1 MNRNR
6 QQYSRSRELPM
17 PWSYKVDIW
26 NLGLLISTIA
36 DVNWFKVSLSGK
48 PPALLV
54 KRDMR
59 IMYLAA
65 AQRPLAV
72 RIFIKKQLEIDGDTL
87 CVLEEAKHH

>member
-6 QQYSRSRELPM
+6 QQYSRSQELPM

-26 NLGLLISTIA
+26 NLGLLSVWETSRA
-36 DVNWFKVSLSGK
+36 SGK
-48 PPALLV
+48 EGYAYNV
-54 KRDMR
+54 FGGC
-59 IMYLAA
+59 AV
-65 AQRPLAV
+65 AV

>member
-6 QQYSRSRELPM
+6 QQSSHRTLHSRELPM

-36 DVNWFKVSLSGK
+36 DANWFKVSLSGK

-59 IMYLAA
+59 IWRL
-65 AQRPLAV
+65 
-72 RIFIKKQLEIDGDTL
+72 RILIKRQLS
-87 CVLEEAKHH
+87 